1 MIKLTLEVPPSVCNL
16 LLASL
21 AASLQGIDTLIKQVA
36 EQGNAQMQPPQPAE
50 PQPEPTQEILDADE

>member
-36 EQGNAQMQPPQPAE
+36 EQGNAQMAPQPAE